1 MFAIPNKKNYN
12 QTMEHDMV
20 ILNSIKLL
28 SELSSIEEKIKSVQ
42 SKLREQKIDFD
53 EEEVVVSVL
62 NNRFY

>member
-42 SKLREQKIDFD
+42 SKLREQKIDLI
-53 EEEVVVSVL
+53 VI
-62 NNRFY
+62 YAII

>member
-1 MFAIPNKKNYN
+1 
-12 QTMEHDMV
+12 MV